1 MERELPARTL
11 WLTMTGL
18 VLVVVAW
25 LALVGQVGAPEPP
38 KTALPATNTS
48 VASQSE
54 SVPENLETVVRV
66 HPEQVL
72 ATVNRHEIRAQDALP
87 ASGTNRE
94 ITISARDLRFFLH
107 RAVQRELIFEAAS
120 KQGIDLDESHNQ
132 QLANMQA
139 MRNQPEPGG
148 IARMNSDPASERME
162 ALDARAFMLQTAI
175 MAARGASPNVSEDQ
189 VRDYFQQHPS
199 EFSGLAGQPS
209 ADNPAWQDLDFQI
222 RNRLAAS
229 VRSNYNQE
237 LAAFMQQMESS
248 ADLVLFY

>member
-1 MERELPARTL
+1 MEREVPARTL
-11 WLTMTGL
+11 WLTLTGL
-18 VLVVVAW
+18 VLVVIVW
-25 LALVGQVGAPEPP
+25 LALVSQVGAPV
-38 KTALPATNTS
+38 PATGIPPPPTT
-48 VASQSE
+48 AGPKPAAP
-54 SVPENLETVVRV
+54 PETAETVVRL

-72 ATVNRHEIRAQDALP
+72 ATVNHHEIRVGDALP
-87 ASGTNRE
+87 ASGTNQE
-94 ITISARDLRFFLH
+94 IAISSRDLKFFLH

-120 KQGIDLDESHNQ
+120 KQGIDLDESQNQ

-148 IARMNSDPASERME
+148 IARMNSDPASQQME
-162 ALDARAFMLQTAI
+162 TLDARAFMLQTAI

-189 VRDYFQQHPS
+189 VRDYFQQHASDFANLP
-199 EFSGLAGQPS
+199 GQPS

-248 ADLVLFY
+248 ADLVLFF